1 MIANVQ
7 IVRGAKLR
15 LKFQDLSSAVAYRII
30 YDPINGIVLVQE
42 DSNASEPIKTLGW
55 GIFSEGSFTWSGSAQ
70 LRFEIECQ
78 IAAALD
84 NPEHYRAFWS

>member
-1 MIANVQ
+1 MTANVQ
-7 IVRGAKLR
+7 MTHTPKLR
-15 LKFQDLSSAVAYRII
+15 LKFQDLSSAVAHRLI
-30 YDPINGIVLVQE
+30 YDPSNGRVLVQE